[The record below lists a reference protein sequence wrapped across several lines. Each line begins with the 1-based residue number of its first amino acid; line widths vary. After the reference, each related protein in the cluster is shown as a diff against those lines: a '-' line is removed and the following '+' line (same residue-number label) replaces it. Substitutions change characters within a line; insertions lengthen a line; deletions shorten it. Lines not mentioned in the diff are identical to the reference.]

1 MSTDPPAAPPGHL
14 PPIRREILVDTDPA
28 TAFAVFAG
36 RISQWWPLED
46 LSVYG
51 PGGTVGFADGQ
62 IVEQSASGDAAVWGT
77 VYLWEPAAALAF
89 SWHPGGPPDQA
100 THVEVTFTQADAQT
114 LVTLTH
120 TGWERFA
127 DPAQA
132 RAEYEQGWPV
142 VLGTYR
148 DHVAHHEQAAD
159 SPNADSPAADSPA
172 ADSPAADSP
181 AADSPAEGS
190 PAAGRAAGAGPDGSG
205 PAVDGET
212 WVALLHRPG
221 PAAPQG
227 AALFGDPRFAEHVA
241 FLTRMR
247 EAGYLVAA
255 GPLTD
260 VPGEGMTILRLPGA
274 GQLDRATELATK
286 DDSSVAGGFFT
297 VTVRP
302 WQVMFQAGR

>member
-1 MSTDPPAAPPGHL
+1 VSTEPPAAPPGHV

-28 TAFAVFAG
+28 TAFAVFTE

-127 DPAQA
+127 
-132 RAEYEQGWPV
+132 
-142 VLGTYR
+142 
-148 DHVAHHEQAAD
+148 
-159 SPNADSPAADSPA
+159 
-172 ADSPAADSP
+172 
-181 AADSPAEGS
+181 
-190 PAAGRAAGAGPDGSG
+190 RAA
-205 PAVDGET
+205 
-212 WVALLHRPG
+212 
-221 PAAPQG
+221 
-227 AALFGDPRFAEHVA
+227 
-241 FLTRMR
+241 
-247 EAGYLVAA
+247 
-255 GPLTD
+255 
-260 VPGEGMTILRLPGA
+260 
-274 GQLDRATELATK
+274 
-286 DDSSVAGGFFT
+286 
-297 VTVRP
+297 
-302 WQVMFQAGR
+302 

>member
-1 MSTDPPAAPPGHL
+1 VSTDPPSTPPGHV
-14 PPIRREILVDTDPA
+14 PPIRREILVDADPG
-28 TAFAVFAG
+28 TAFAVFTE

-100 THVEVTFTQADAQT
+100 THVEVTFTRADAQT

-127 DPAQA
+127 DPAEA
-132 RAEYEQGWPV
+132 RAEYELGWPV

-148 DHVAHHEQAAD
+148 DHVAHHEQD
-159 SPNADSPAADSPA
+159 GG
-172 ADSPAADSP
+172 
-181 AADSPAEGS
+181 SPAEGS
-190 PAAGRAAGAGPDGSG
+190 PVGGG
-205 PAVDGET
+205 PAEDSPAGTSPAGDGET

-221 PAAPQG
+221 PAAPEG
-227 AALFGDPRFAEHVA
+227 AALFEDPRFAEHLA

-274 GQLDRATELATK
+274 GQLGRATELATK
-286 DDSSVAGGFFT
+286 EDSSVAGGFFT

>member
-1 MSTDPPAAPPGHL
+1 MSIDPPAAPPGHV
-14 PPIRREILVDTDPA
+14 PPIRREILVDADPA
-28 TAFAVFAG
+28 TAFAVFTERMG
-36 RISQWWPLED
+36 QWWPLED

-62 IVEQSASGDAAVWGT
+62 IVERSASGDAAVWGT
-77 VYLWEPAAALAF
+77 AYLWEPAAALAF

-127 DPAQA
+127 DPVEA

-148 DHVAHHEQAAD
+148 DHVAHHEQD
-159 SPNADSPAADSPA
+159 ESGLD
-172 ADSPAADSP
+172 
-181 AADSPAEGS
+181 EGV
-190 PAAGRAAGAGPDGSG
+190 PAAGARAGSSPAGSSPAGSG
-205 PAVDGET
+205 PADGGPGEGGDT

-221 PAAPQG
+221 PGAPEG
-227 AALFGDPRFAEHVA
+227 AALFGDPRFAGHVA

-247 EAGYLVAA
+247 DAGYLVAA

-260 VPGEGMTILRLPGA
+260 VPGEGLTILRLPGE

-286 DDSSVAGGFFT
+286 EDSSVASGFFT

-302 WQVMFQAGR
+302 WQVMVQAGR

>member
-1 MSTDPPAAPPGHL
+1 MSTEPPAAPPGHL
-14 PPIRREILVDTDPA
+14 PPIRREILVDADPA
-28 TAFAVFAG
+28 TAFAVFTE

-62 IVEQSASGDAAVWGT
+62 IVEQSAVGDAAVWGT

-100 THVEVTFTQADAQT
+100 THVEVSFTPADAQT

-148 DHVAHHEQAAD
+148 DHVAHHEQDESALEGGGPAEGRRAGSNAA
-159 SPNADSPAADSPA
+159 AG
-172 ADSPAADSP
+172 
-181 AADSPAEGS
+181 SPAES
-190 PAAGRAAGAGPDGSG
+190 HAAGGPAESTRAAIGGPDEG
-205 PAVDGET
+205 GET

-221 PAAPQG
+221 PAAPEG

-241 FLTRMR
+241 FLTRMQD
-247 EAGYLVAA
+247 AGYLVAA

-274 GQLDRATELATK
+274 DQLDRATELATK
-286 DDSSVAGGFFT
+286 EDSSVAGGFFT

-302 WQVMFQAGR
+302 WQVLFQAGR

>member
-1 MSTDPPAAPPGHL
+1 VSTDPPAAPPGHV
-14 PPIRREILVDTDPA
+14 PPIRREILVDADPA
-28 TAFAVFAG
+28 TAFAVFTE

-51 PGGTVGFADGQ
+51 PGGSVGFADGQ

-100 THVEVTFTQADAQT
+100 THVEVTFTRADAQT

-127 DPAQA
+127 DPAEA
-132 RAEYEQGWPV
+132 RAEYELGWPV
-142 VLGTYR
+142 ALGTYR
-148 DHVAHHEQAAD
+148 DHVAHHEQAE
-159 SPNADSPAADSPA
+159 DSPAGS
-172 ADSPAADSP
+172 
-181 AADSPAEGS
+181 SPAEGS
-190 PAAGRAAGAGPDGSG
+190 PAGSSPAEDSAAGAGPAG
-205 PAVDGET
+205 DGET

-221 PAAPQG
+221 PAAPEG
-227 AALFGDPRFAEHVA
+227 AALFADPRFAEHVA

-247 EAGYLVAA
+247 DAGYLVAA

-274 GQLDRATELATK
+274 GQLSLATELATK
-286 DDSSVAGGFFT
+286 EDSSVAGGFFT

>member
-1 MSTDPPAAPPGHL
+1 VSTDPPSTPPGHV
-14 PPIRREILVDTDPA
+14 PPIRREILVDADPA
-28 TAFAVFAG
+28 TAFAVFTE
-36 RISQWWPLED
+36 RIGQWWPLED

-62 IVEQSASGDAAVWGT
+62 IVERSASGDAAVWGT

-100 THVEVTFTQADAQT
+100 THAEVTFTPADAQT

-127 DPAQA
+127 DPAEA
-132 RAEYEQGWPV
+132 RAEYELGWPV
-142 VLGTYR
+142 VLGSYR
-148 DHVAHHEQAAD
+148 DHVAHHEQDESSAGGGV
-159 SPNADSPAADSPA
+159 
-172 ADSPAADSP
+172 
-181 AADSPAEGS
+181 PAEGS
-190 PAAGRAAGAGPDGSG
+190 PAGGGTVGAAPDEGTLPGGGPDE
-205 PAVDGET
+205 DGVT

-221 PAAPQG
+221 PAAPEG

-247 EAGYLVAA
+247 DAGYLVAA

-274 GQLDRATELATK
+274 GQLGRATELATK
-286 DDSSVAGGFFT
+286 DDSSVASGFFT

>member
-1 MSTDPPAAPPGHL
+1 MSTDPPAAPPGHV
-14 PPIRREILVDTDPA
+14 PPIRREILVDADPA
-28 TAFAVFAG
+28 TAFAVFTE

-127 DPAQA
+127 DPAET

-148 DHVAHHEQAAD
+148 DHVAHHEQD
-159 SPNADSPAADSPA
+159 KSSLD
-172 ADSPAADSP
+172 
-181 AADSPAEGS
+181 EGS
-190 PAAGRAAGAGPDGSG
+190 PVDGGPAGDSPLEGGPDEG
-205 PAVDGET
+205 GET

-221 PAAPQG
+221 PAAPPG

-247 EAGYLVAA
+247 DAGYLVAA

-274 GQLDRATELATK
+274 DQLDQATELATK
-286 DDSSVAGGFFT
+286 EDSSVAGGFFT

>member
-1 MSTDPPAAPPGHL
+1 VSIDPPAAPPGHV
-14 PPIRREILVDTDPA
+14 PPIRREILVDADPA
-28 TAFAVFAG
+28 TAFAVFTE
-36 RISQWWPLED
+36 RIGQWWPLED

-62 IVEQSASGDAAVWGT
+62 IVERSASGDAAVWGT

-100 THVEVTFTQADAQT
+100 THVEVTFAQADAQT

-127 DPAQA
+127 DPVAA

-148 DHVAHHEQAAD
+148 DHVAHHEQD
-159 SPNADSPAADSPA
+159 ESTLEGGSPGEGSRAGNSRAGNSPAGSSA
-172 ADSPAADSP
+172 AGGG
-181 AADSPAEGS
+181 PAEG
-190 PAAGRAAGAGPDGSG
+190 GPVGS
-205 PAVDGET
+205 GET

-221 PAAPQG
+221 PAAPQTD
-227 AALFGDPRFAEHVA
+227 ALFGDPGFTEHVA

-247 EAGYLVAA
+247 DAGYLVAA

-260 VPGEGMTILRLPGA
+260 VPGEGMTILRLPGE
-274 GQLDRATELATK
+274 GQLDWATELATK
-286 DDSSVAGGFFT
+286 DDSSVASGFFT

>member
-1 MSTDPPAAPPGHL
+1 MSIDPPAVPPGHV
-14 PPIRREILVDTDPA
+14 PPIRREILVDADPA
-28 TAFAVFAG
+28 TAFAVFTE
-36 RISQWWPLED
+36 RIGEWWPLED

-62 IVEQSASGDAAVWGT
+62 IVERSASGDAAVWGT
-77 VYLWEPAAALAF
+77 AYLWEPAAALAF

-100 THVEVTFTQADAQT
+100 THVEVTFAQADAQT

-127 DPAQA
+127 DPVEA

-148 DHVAHHEQAAD
+148 DHVAHHEQDESTPEGA
-159 SPNADSPAADSPA
+159 SPGEDGRAGNSPA
-172 ADSPAADSP
+172 
-181 AADSPAEGS
+181 GNTL
-190 PAAGRAAGAGPDGSG
+190 
-205 PAVDGET
+205 VDGGPGEGGDT

-221 PAAPQG
+221 PGAPEG

-247 EAGYLVAA
+247 DAGYLVAA

-260 VPGEGMTILRLPGA
+260 VPGEGMTILRLPGE
-274 GQLDRATELATK
+274 GQLGRATELATK

>member
-1 MSTDPPAAPPGHL
+1 MSTDPPAAPPGHV
-14 PPIRREILVDTDPA
+14 PPIRREILVNADPA
-28 TAFAVFAG
+28 TAFAVFAE

-77 VYLWEPAAALAF
+77 VYLWEPGADLAF

-100 THVEVTFTQADAQT
+100 THVEVTFSQADAQT

-148 DHVAHHEQAAD
+148 DHVAHHEQDESMPGA
-159 SPNADSPAADSPA
+159 
-172 ADSPAADSP
+172 
-181 AADSPAEGS
+181 
-190 PAAGRAAGAGPDGSG
+190 RAARTGDGPDGTGRRGWPCCTAPARPPRRG
-205 PAVDGET
+205 PRCSRTRGSPST
-212 WVALLHRPG
+212 WPSSPG
-221 PAAPQG
+221 CGTPA
-227 AALFGDPRFAEHVA
+227 
-241 FLTRMR
+241 T
-247 EAGYLVAA
+247 
-255 GPLTD
+255 
-260 VPGEGMTILRLPGA
+260 
-274 GQLDRATELATK
+274 
-286 DDSSVAGGFFT
+286 SVAPA
-297 VTVRP
+297 R
-302 WQVMFQAGR
+302 

>member
-1 MSTDPPAAPPGHL
+1 MSTEPPAAPPGHL
-14 PPIRREILVDTDPA
+14 PPIRREILVDADPA
-28 TAFAVFAG
+28 TAFAVFTE

-62 IVEQSASGDAAVWGT
+62 IVEQSAVGDAAVWGT

-100 THVEVTFTQADAQT
+100 THVEVSFTPADAQT

-148 DHVAHHEQAAD
+148 DHVAHHEQDESALEGGG
-159 SPNADSPAADSPA
+159 
-172 ADSPAADSP
+172 
-181 AADSPAEGS
+181 PAEGRRAGS
-190 PAAGRAAGAGPDGSG
+190 KRRRQPGREPRRRARRRPRATPSAARTRAGRRGWPCC
-205 PAVDGET
+205 T
-212 WVALLHRPG
+212 
-221 PAAPQG
+221 
-227 AALFGDPRFAEHVA
+227 
-241 FLTRMR
+241 
-247 EAGYLVAA
+247 
-255 GPLTD
+255 
-260 VPGEGMTILRLPGA
+260 VPGRPLPRGPRCS
-274 GQLDRATELATK
+274 GTRGSPSTWPSSPGCRTPATW
-286 DDSSVAGGFFT
+286 S
-297 VTVRP
+297 RP
-302 WQVMFQAGR
+302 AR

>member
-1 MSTDPPAAPPGHL
+1 MSTDPPAAPPGHV
-14 PPIRREILVDTDPA
+14 PPIRREILVDADPA
-28 TAFAVFAG
+28 TAFAVFTE

-77 VYLWEPAAALAF
+77 VYLWEPGAALAF

-127 DPAQA
+127 DPAET

-148 DHVAHHEQAAD
+148 DHVAHHEQD
-159 SPNADSPAADSPA
+159 KSSLD
-172 ADSPAADSP
+172 
-181 AADSPAEGS
+181 EGS
-190 PAAGRAAGAGPDGSG
+190 PVDGGPAGDSPLEGGPDEG
-205 PAVDGET
+205 GET

-221 PAAPQG
+221 PAAPPG

-247 EAGYLVAA
+247 DAGYLVAA

-274 GQLDRATELATK
+274 DQLDQATELATK
-286 DDSSVAGGFFT
+286 EDSSVAGGFFT

>member
-1 MSTDPPAAPPGHL
+1 VSTDPPAAPPGHV
-14 PPIRREILVDTDPA
+14 PPIRREILVDADPA
-28 TAFAVFAG
+28 TAFAVFTE

-77 VYLWEPAAALAF
+77 VYLWEPGTALAF

-100 THVEVTFTQADAQT
+100 THVEVTFAQADAQT

-127 DPAQA
+127 DPAET

-148 DHVAHHEQAAD
+148 DHVAHHEQAESSLDASSRVD
-159 SPNADSPAADSPA
+159 GGPG
-172 ADSPAADSP
+172 
-181 AADSPAEGS
+181 EG
-190 PAAGRAAGAGPDGSG
+190 
-205 PAVDGET
+205 GET

-221 PAAPQG
+221 PAAPPG
-227 AALFGDPRFAEHVA
+227 AALFADPRFAEHVA

-247 EAGYLVAA
+247 DAGYLVAA

-274 GQLDRATELATK
+274 DQLGQATQLATK
-286 DDSSVAGGFFT
+286 EDSSVAGGFFT

>member
-1 MSTDPPAAPPGHL
+1 MSSDPPSTPPGHV
-14 PPIRREILVDTDPA
+14 PPIRREILVDADPA
-28 TAFAVFAG
+28 TAFAVFTE
-36 RISQWWPLED
+36 RIGLWWPLED

-62 IVEQSASGDAAVWGT
+62 IVERSASGDAAVWGT

-100 THVEVTFTQADAQT
+100 THAEVTFAQADAQT

-127 DPAQA
+127 DPAEA
-132 RAEYEQGWPV
+132 RAEYELGWPV

-148 DHVAHHEQAAD
+148 DHVAHHEQD
-159 SPNADSPAADSPA
+159 ESSL
-172 ADSPAADSP
+172 
-181 AADSPAEGS
+181 AEGS
-190 PAAGRAAGAGPDGSG
+190 PAEGG
-205 PAVDGET
+205 PAVAAPDEETLADGGPDEDGAT

-221 PAAPQG
+221 PAAPEG
-227 AALFGDPRFAEHVA
+227 AALFADPGFAEHVA

-247 EAGYLVAA
+247 DAGYLVAA

-274 GQLDRATELATK
+274 GQLGRAAELATK
-286 DDSSVAGGFFT
+286 DDSSVASGFFT

>member
-1 MSTDPPAAPPGHL
+1 VSTDQPTPPPGHV
-14 PPIRREILVDTDPA
+14 PPIRREILVDVDPA
-28 TAFAVFAG
+28 TAFAVFTE

-77 VYLWEPAAALAF
+77 VYLWEPGAALAF

-127 DPAQA
+127 DPAEA

-148 DHVAHHEQAAD
+148 DHVAHHEQDESSLDAGRPDGGRPDETSPVDGGLAED
-159 SPNADSPAADSPA
+159 SPVD
-172 ADSPAADSP
+172 
-181 AADSPAEGS
+181 G
-190 PAAGRAAGAGPDGSG
+190 GPHGG
-205 PAVDGET
+205 GET

-227 AALFGDPRFAEHVA
+227 AALFADPRFAEHVA

-247 EAGYLVAA
+247 DAGYLVAA

-274 GQLDRATELATK
+274 GQLDRATGLATK
-286 DDSSVAGGFFT
+286 EDSSVAGGFFT

>member
-1 MSTDPPAAPPGHL
+1 MSTEPPSTPPGHV
-14 PPIRREILVDTDPA
+14 PPIRRKILVDADPA
-28 TAFAVFAG
+28 TAFAVFTE
-36 RISQWWPLED
+36 RIGQWWPLED

-77 VYLWEPAAALAF
+77 VYLWEPGAALAF

-100 THVEVTFTQADAQT
+100 THIEVTFTPADAQT

-127 DPAQA
+127 DPAEA
-132 RAEYEQGWPV
+132 RAEYDLGWPV

-148 DHVAHHEQAAD
+148 DHVAHHEQD
-159 SPNADSPAADSPA
+159 ESSLDGSSPVAGGPAN
-172 ADSPAADSP
+172 
-181 AADSPAEGS
+181 GS
-190 PAAGRAAGAGPDGSG
+190 PLEGGPGEG
-205 PAVDGET
+205 GET

-221 PAAPQG
+221 PAAPAG
-227 AALFGDPRFAEHVA
+227 AALFGDPMFAEHVA

-247 EAGYLVAA
+247 DAGYLVAA

-286 DDSSVAGGFFT
+286 EDSSVADGFFT

>member
-1 MSTDPPAAPPGHL
+1 VSTDPPAAPPGHV
-14 PPIRREILVDTDPA
+14 PPIRREILVDADPA
-28 TAFAVFAG
+28 TAFAVFTE

-77 VYLWEPAAALAF
+77 VYLWEPGAALAF

-127 DPAQA
+127 DPAET

-148 DHVAHHEQAAD
+148 DHVAHHEQD
-159 SPNADSPAADSPA
+159 ESSL
-172 ADSPAADSP
+172 
-181 AADSPAEGS
+181 
-190 PAAGRAAGAGPDGSG
+190 DGSSPVDGG
-205 PAVDGET
+205 PVDGGPGEGGET

-221 PAAPQG
+221 PAAPPG

-247 EAGYLVAA
+247 DAGYLVAA

-274 GQLDRATELATK
+274 DQLGQATELATK
-286 DDSSVAGGFFT
+286 EDSSVAGGFFT

>member
-1 MSTDPPAAPPGHL
+1 MSTEPTSTPPAHT
-14 PPIRREILVDTDPA
+14 PPIRREILVDADPA
-28 TAFAVFAG
+28 TAFAGFTE
-36 RISQWWPLED
+36 RIGQWWPLED

-89 SWHPGGPPDQA
+89 SWHPAGPPDQA
-100 THVEVTFTQADAQT
+100 THVEVSFTQADAQT

-127 DPAQA
+127 DPAEA
-132 RAEYEQGWPV
+132 RAEYDQGWPV
-142 VLGTYR
+142 ALGTYR
-148 DHVAHHEQAAD
+148 DHVAHH
-159 SPNADSPAADSPA
+159 
-172 ADSPAADSP
+172 
-181 AADSPAEGS
+181 
-190 PAAGRAAGAGPDGSG
+190 GPDGSSPRGGSPEQASPDEASPGEASPAGRG
-205 PAVDGET
+205 PDGGEET

-221 PAAPQG
+221 PAAPEG

-247 EAGYLVAA
+247 DAGFLVAA

-274 GQLDRATELATK
+274 GQLGRATDLATK
-286 DDSSVAGGFFT
+286 EDSSVAGGFFT
-297 VTVRP
+297 VSVRP